1 MGTGA
6 ENARV
11 DWLGCGSF
19 VGVMWCTVRTFGLSF
34 ASAGQLGVYY
44 SHRDV
49 NRVFSVFR
57 RHRGARNDSFWHSI
71 KRILEGFR
79 AI

>member
-11 DWLGCGSF
+11 DWLGFGSF

-44 SHRDV
+44 SHRGV
-49 NRVFSVFR
+49 NRVFRFSAAILAHETILLGIRTSEFGGF
-57 RHRGARNDSFWHSI
+57 GAI
-71 KRILEGFR
+71 
-79 AI
+79 